1 MQNQHFV
8 QTEVRLLL
16 GRGADKDKGK
26 AKNKNKNKKSKK
38 KKKKTKKASA
48 ALSSTDPNPNPSPN
62 LPLPP
67 AAPPTGAQRPVAAPS
82 CPPSSCVQLDAH
94 FLDGHHRCVLAAL
107 LLAPQTLTAA
117 ACRRP
122 ASPPQPQ
129 PLCVVVGLGG
139 GALPMALRRSLPQL
153 RRLEILGSMLAIV
166 CTDHGGKSV
175 MASGNGWPSWTRT
188 WSPWPSDGSASAR
201 TSNICSRC
209 WATAR
214 RSFEGSE
221 WNWTPRRRTAALTRP
236 RPRATARART
246 ATPTMYDDDD
256 D

>member
-48 ALSSTDPNPNPSPN
+48 AQSSTDPSPSPSPSPY

-67 AAPPTGAQRPVAAPS
+67 AAPPAGAQSPVVAPS
-82 CPPSSCVQLDAH
+82 CPPSSCPPSSCLQLDAH

-122 ASPPQPQ
+122 ASPSPSPSLLQ

-153 RRLEILGSMLAIV
+153 RRLEIFGIDVSYSL
-166 CTDHGGKSV
+166 H
-175 MASGNGWPSWTRT
+175 
-188 WSPWPSDGSASAR
+188 
-201 TSNICSRC
+201 
-209 WATAR
+209 
-214 RSFEGSE
+214 
-221 WNWTPRRRTAALTRP
+221 
-236 RPRATARART
+236 
-246 ATPTMYDDDD
+246 
-256 D
+256 